1 MAINLKQFS
10 KTGGGFGQGAYDRAR
25 AAGLS
30 DDQIRSSLPSSG
42 LKLGEAVNRRLNSG
56 GGGGNAPM
64 PQPQGRFSNFNFGA
78 YGGGGFGAKDLEF
91 LKSRGASY
99 SDIGQVARQ
108 AVDKGLNISHEVRG
122 YGANKPTPTRDL
134 IKNFNG
140 NWFSANL
147 PGVSLTDI
155 TNDDDVRA
163 LMGKKLGAG
172 QYFDNGKYKVVAGN
186 AREPGWGDYVPPG
199 YGKVGYTSSS
209 IFRPHPKY
217 GSWSKKQGD
226 DLLILRQMEE
236 EGGMP
241 WPDLPPNQP
250 PAASPMVMEGDGMG
264 GGGMFGMPDEA
275 EELDKSVSSG
285 AGGAALDSKATGFRM
300 ARSSRQLAGRK
311 AQGIGSQKKTPFTSW
326 RA

>member
-10 KTGGGFGQGAYDRAR
+10 GGNKGGFGQGAYDRAR

-108 AVDKGLNISHEVRG
+108 AVDKGLNISHEVRT
-122 YGANKPTPTRDL
+122 YGANKPTPTRNL
-134 IKNFNG
+134 LKNFGG
-140 NWFSANL
+140 NWTSANL
-147 PGVSLTDI
+147 PGVNFTELANDADIQALT
-155 TNDDDVRA
+155 
-163 LMGKKLGAG
+163 GKTLGAG
-172 QYFDNGKYKVVAGN
+172 KYYGNGKYQVVAGN
-186 AREPGWGDYVPPG
+186 ARESGWGDYVPPG
-199 YGKVGYTSSS
+199 FEKVGYTTSSMFS
-209 IFRPHPKY
+209 PHPKY
-217 GSWSKKQGD
+217 GSWSKKVGD
-226 DLLILRQMEE
+226 DLLILRQMQE

-250 PAASPMVMEGDGMG
+250 PAASPMVMEGMG
-264 GGGMFGMPDEA
+264 GGGMMPEEE
-275 EELDKSVSSG
+275 EELDKSISSG

-311 AQGIGSQKKTPFTSW
+311 AQGIGSQKKNPFTSW
-326 RA
+326 RV